1 MEKEP
6 DVSAK
11 ASGTSVQISRQ
22 PDMPKGRRRNR
33 AGDKRKDVPHRP
45 QRQRLEA
52 GGGGLGTSRV
62 PPMSGTGSGRRFRAP
77 RSANFKG
84 PANTLVGERRWG
96 GGARR
101 IRRADLMLF
110 RSLAEDHAATHE
122 LHAVQLLDVA
132 CQCLP
137 RRSQEG
143 DIHFWPA
150 SLPDDEH
157 GVSRSSGGL
166 EPGLASFD

>member
-1 MEKEP
+1 
-6 DVSAK
+6 
-11 ASGTSVQISRQ
+11 
-22 PDMPKGRRRNR
+22 
-33 AGDKRKDVPHRP
+33 
-45 QRQRLEA
+45 
-52 GGGGLGTSRV
+52 
-62 PPMSGTGSGRRFRAP
+62 MSGNGSGRRFRAP
-77 RSANFKG
+77 SQSTPQVRERPWEDSGSANFKG
-84 PANTLVGERRWG
+84 PANTLAGERRWG

-110 RSLAEDHAATHE
+110 KSLAEDHAATHE
-122 LHAVQLLDVA
+122 LHAAQLLDVA

-137 RRSQEG
+137 RRSKEG
-143 DIHFWPA
+143 DFHSWPA